1 VETAPPAPQPGGEL
15 STGMRK
21 TGRERS
27 ARVPGGKSHAAR
39 LFVWAA
45 GERPAKK
52 AAQLG
57 TLPLPSAKTLT
68 TWLPSFSA
76 PASQQTQSRSFTK
89 RISGKVAARHSWKK
103 QKIKLP

>member
-1 VETAPPAPQPGGEL
+1 VRVSPGG
-15 STGMRK
+15 SRTPP
-21 TGRERS
+21 
-27 ARVPGGKSHAAR
+27 V
-39 LFVWAA
+39 FVRAA

-52 AAQLG
+52 AALLG

-76 PASQQTQSRSFTK
+76 PASQQTQGRSFTK